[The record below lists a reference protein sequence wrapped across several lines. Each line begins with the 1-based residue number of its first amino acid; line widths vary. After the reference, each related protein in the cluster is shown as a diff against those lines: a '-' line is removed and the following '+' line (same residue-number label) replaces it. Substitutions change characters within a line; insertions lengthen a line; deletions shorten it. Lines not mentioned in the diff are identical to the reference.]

1 MTDMFAALSSIENG
15 EGSARVREQDQVANS
30 FEMNTNAPASIQGD
44 DRVAIHPDAKL
55 PLGLS
60 SRL

>member
-44 DRVAIHPDAKL
+44 AE
-55 PLGLS
+55 S
-60 SRL
+60 SK